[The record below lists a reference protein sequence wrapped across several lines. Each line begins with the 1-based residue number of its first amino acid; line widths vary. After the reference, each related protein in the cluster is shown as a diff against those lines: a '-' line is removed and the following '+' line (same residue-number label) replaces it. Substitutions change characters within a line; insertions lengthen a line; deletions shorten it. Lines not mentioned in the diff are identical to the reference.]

1 MKINTNNISRAEMR
15 EQIMEARR
23 QGMFEGL
30 LAGKS
35 EGLASGRAEGRRE
48 GKKNGMEILAHLIKQ
63 LRAGRSCEEL
73 QKEGY
78 DEEELNLA
86 VSCVA

>member
-1 MKINTNNISRAEMR
+1 MQINTNNMSRAEMR
-15 EQIMEARR
+15 EKIVEAKR

-35 EGLASGRAEGRRE
+35 EGLAAGRAEGRRE
-48 GKKNGMEILAHLIKQ
+48 GKKKGMELLAHLIKQ
-63 LRAGRSCEEL
+63 LRAGRSWDEL

-78 DEEELNLA
+78 DKEELDLA
-86 VSCVA
+86 YSCIA

>member
-48 GKKNGMEILAHLIKQ
+48 GKKNGMEILEFTMVGNSAVFVD
-63 LRAGRSCEEL
+63 LREPIL
-73 QKEGY
+73 
-78 DEEELNLA
+78 
-86 VSCVA
+86 